1 MSEVIQLVQKY
12 LTQLKAGDV
21 AQFRAALAGRG
32 ITALN
37 GDGHTV
43 DRILECVQPDVRVVI
58 EDIISG
64 ENVHARISNPRYGN
78 NGMYGR

>member
-21 AQFRAALAGRG
+21 TQFRAALAGRG

-43 DRILECVQPDVRVVI
+43 DRILGIVQPDVRVAI
-58 EDIISG
+58 DDIILG
-64 ENVHARISNPRYGN
+64 EEMPARTRDPHYGNGRYG
-78 NGMYGR
+78 R